1 MMPAR
6 AATLI
11 TRVASRIRSERR
23 IRKDIDLLTSYD
35 DDMLV
40 DIGLR
45 RTDIEY
51 VVRHGRPPDRNDD

>member
-1 MMPAR
+1 MTPAR
-6 AATLI
+6 AVKLI

-23 IRKDIDLLTSYD
+23 IRNDIDLLTSYD
-35 DDMLV
+35 DNMLV

-51 VVRHGRPPDRNDD
+51 VVRHGRPSDRNDN